1 MSPVLTA
8 FVSRTKD
15 GRFLLASVTS
25 TAMTVLLIGCVAVA
39 SILAVA
45 AKEVANAANL
55 PSITPVQ
62 KSWLIAASSGLA
74 CSSTVLTKGEPAAQE
89 AVDIGACFA
98 TLPIIPITEQ
108 TYISFAIDAVD
119 AFIILYEPLPAA
131 SSTTSVART
140 SQAGQFKEDP
150 RAVKSNADFR
160 AGKNVVKFKV
170 GMEQIASMMTTV
182 KWHKSAV
189 Q

>member
-62 KSWLIAASSGLA
+62 NSWLIAASSGLA
-74 CSSTVLTKGEPAAQE
+74 CSSTVLTKGEPAVQE

-150 RAVKSNADFR
+150 RALKSNSDVR
-160 AGKNVVKFKV
+160 AGKHIAEFNSQMAQISNSMNGIKV
-170 GMEQIASMMTTV
+170 RLSQ
-182 KWHKSAV
+182 K
-189 Q
+189 